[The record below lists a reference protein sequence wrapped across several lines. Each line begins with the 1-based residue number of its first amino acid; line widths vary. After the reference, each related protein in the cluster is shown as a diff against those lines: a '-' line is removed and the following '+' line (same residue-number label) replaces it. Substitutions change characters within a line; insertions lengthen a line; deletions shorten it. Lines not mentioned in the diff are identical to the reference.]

1 MKHKNTYWLLI
12 LTMIGMIL
20 YSCQKDD
27 EIISQAAEQAPTE
40 GLIKLGKKLENPY
53 SVENMQKAL
62 DNLKNSNLSAKSS
75 SVDNIEITT
84 THLYLRFKPKNEDEL
99 NILTTDS
106 TLVLYDYPLD
116 YEITE
121 NGYFYR
127 DPEVRAGQPTYQ
139 YCAVPVDKKL
149 PDGVEHEILV
159 NLFIPD
165 EDSDNSIESKE
176 TKKTFSADFADALV
190 DEALRITNNLNEV
203 SSLQNKSSLS
213 ARRSKWRPSGTIKV
227 WDDVLNQYIGVEGVQ
242 VRARRWFTTHRGFVN
257 ASGYYSCDGEFR
269 RDANYSIDW
278 ERYDFALQ
286 DGWLNG
292 ATYNGPKKRGNWDLN
307 LKDDKQEYYATIFR
321 AAHHYYYK
329 DIKGLKRPPTNSFGK
344 TQMKILANYKSNNE
358 INGYHQKDIRIFG
371 LYARIHLYNPQN
383 SSSEIYGTTI
393 HELAHAS
400 HWELRKN
407 NWNDNNLPSKIK
419 ESWARGVQWELTRM
433 VYPLYQ
439 PFYFGD
445 YTGVVQDLIDGKS
458 GYDQVE
464 NYTVKE
470 IENVLSSTSS
480 WDDWK
485 DNLKNKY
492 NNATENNLDAVF
504 NRW

>member
-1 MKHKNTYWLLI
+1 MKHKNSLRLLI
-12 LTMIGMIL
+12 LTLIGIIM

-27 EIISQAAEQAPTE
+27 EINPQVVEQTPTE
-40 GLIKLGKKLENPY
+40 GLIKLGEKLENPY
-53 SVENMQKAL
+53 SIENMQKAL
-62 DNLKNSNLSAKSS
+62 DNLKSSKVSAKSS
-75 SVDNIEITT
+75 SVNDIEITT

-99 NILTTDS
+99 NILKADS
-106 TLVLYDYPLD
+106 TFVLYDYPLD

-121 NGYFYR
+121 NGYFYK
-127 DPEVRAGQPTYQ
+127 DPEVTGDQPTYQ
-139 YCAVPVDKKL
+139 YCAIPVDKKL
-149 PDGVEHEILV
+149 PDGVEHELLA

-165 EDSDNSIESKE
+165 EDSDDDTENKIASKSYA
-176 TKKTFSADFADALV
+176 TDLVDTLV
-190 DEALRITNNLNEV
+190 DEALRITNNLDE
-203 SSLQNKSSLS
+203 SSTQGKSSLA
-213 ARRSKWRPSGTIKV
+213 ARRSKWRPAGTIKV
-227 WDDVLNQYIGVEGVQ
+227 WDDVLNRYIGVEGVK
-242 VRARRWFTTHRGFVN
+242 VRARRWFTTHTGIAN
-257 ASGYYSCDGEFR
+257 ADGYYSCDGRFR
-269 RDANYSIDW
+269 RDANYKIDW
-278 ERYDFALQ
+278 ERYKFALQ

-307 LKDDKQEYYATIFR
+307 LKDDKQAYYATIFR

-329 DIKGLKRPPTNSFGK
+329 DIKGLKRPPTNSFWK
-344 TQMKILANYKSNNE
+344 PQMKIRAHNSSNSE
-358 INGYHQKDIRIFG
+358 INGSHQKDLRIFG
-371 LYARIHLYNPQN
+371 AFARIHLYNPQN

-407 NWNDNNLPSKIK
+407 NWNDNNLESKVK

-433 VYPLYQ
+433 VYPSYQ

-464 NYTVKE
+464 NYTIKE
-470 IENVLSSTSS
+470 IEGVLSSTSS
-480 WDDWK
+480 WDSWK
-485 DNLKNKY
+485 NNLKNRY